1 MMTHQGIASNFSR
14 IFSSIL
20 LLFSPF
26 SSSINPPTLAN
37 SVLTAFPRVSS
48 TSLVYS
54 NDRVEE
60 RIKSTQWC
68 SITWSVGFFCSV
80 SDHTQPSQKSQ
91 FSNEGKG
98 RMVREGK
105 DELMTIL
112 DDGFSRIAWMIGNE
126 NLPSVKSSAKFL
138 FSAY

>member
-1 MMTHQGIASNFSR
+1 MLRVLKKSPCGVLGRASEERERGEVRKGGMMAHQGIASNFSK

-68 SITWSVGFFCSV
+68 SIT
-80 SDHTQPSQKSQ
+80 
-91 FSNEGKG
+91 
-98 RMVREGK
+98 
-105 DELMTIL
+105 
-112 DDGFSRIAWMIGNE
+112 
-126 NLPSVKSSAKFL
+126 
-138 FSAY
+138 